1 MEFNIKGTFCKLK
14 EFAGNAGD
22 KVKELA
28 ESAGILTAKPEL
40 SYPQRGDIIFAV
52 RNIKILWG
60 KVTLPNL
67 YYHYGVYVGNGA
79 VIHFNDPDPE
89 HTSKSKARII
99 KTSLED
105 FADGDTVFIE
115 PVDEKTQHNSP
126 EMTAQRAEVLLQF
139 PNSYNVAINNC
150 EHFANECRY
159 NRKKS
164 SQMSKFIKI
173 LLPSIIMNVPR
184 VVPLPPYIKIPASI
198 IAFVAEHFLSNKG
211 KTSHFKQINKLCA
224 SLKSPPSALS
234 AATTR
239 F

>member
-1 MEFNIKGTFCKLK
+1 MDINFNKLK
-14 EFAGNAGD
+14 ELAENAGNKMKG
-22 KVKELA
+22 LA

-40 SYPQRGDIIFAV
+40 SYPQRGDVIFAV

-67 YYHYGVYVGNGA
+67 YYHYGVYVGNGE

-89 HTSKSKARII
+89 HTTKSKAQII
-99 KTSLED
+99 KTSLNV

-115 PVDEKTQHNSP
+115 PIDEETPHNTN
-126 EMTAQRAEVLLQF
+126 EQTAQKAEEMLKC
-139 PNSYNVAINNC
+139 PRNYNVAINNC

-173 LLPSIIMNVPR
+173 LLPSIIVNVPR

-198 IAFVAEHFLSNKG
+198 ITLVAEHFLTNKG
-211 KTSHFKQINKLCA
+211 KSAHFKQIKN
-224 SLKSPPSALS
+224 P
-234 AATTR
+234 R
-239 F
+239 QV